1 MCRYVPL
8 SVNYEKMSVEFNDG
22 SRQGSVLYG
31 RFQAASD
38 QPKMVAWL
46 IKKGIVKSED
56 GANKLLIGVVFV
68 CIAASLYFF
77 YYASRTLF

>member
-1 MCRYVPL
+1 
-8 SVNYEKMSVEFNDG
+8 MSVDFNDG

-31 RFQAASD
+31 RFQSASD

-56 GANKLLIGVVFV
+56 GANKLLISVVVV
-68 CIAASLYFF
+68 CIIVSLYFF
-77 YYASRTLF
+77 YYASQTLF